1 MEASVKPPHSQT
13 QPTENT
19 LSPGLYIVA
28 TPIGNLKDI
37 TLRALEVLR
46 AAHLIAC
53 EDTRVTAKLLN
64 HYGIDAPTLS
74 YNDHNGEARRPQ
86 ILRALEEGK
95 IVALVSDAGTPLI
108 SDPGYKLVQAVQA
121 EGHPITALPG
131 ASSVMV
137 ALCLAGLPTDRFF
150 FAGFLPAKEEACKK
164 ELQSL
169 STIPATLIFF
179 ESNRRTAD
187 TLALMATIWAERK
200 AAVARELTKLFE
212 ECRRGT
218 LAELAVYYAKAGDP
232 KGEVVILVSPPGT
245 EAPTAE
251 DIESKLTLLL
261 ATHSVKEAATI
272 MAEQTGQPRKDMYS
286 IALKLM
292 QHDKEP

>member
-1 MEASVKPPHSQT
+1 MKPQDSQT
-13 QPTENT
+13 HPHT
-19 LSPGLYIVA
+19 PGLYIIA

-37 TLRALEVLR
+37 TLRALEVLQ
-46 AAHLIAC
+46 AADLIAC
-53 EDTRVTAKLLN
+53 EDTRVTAKLLT
-64 HYGIDAPTLS
+64 HYGIDAATIS

-86 ILRALEEGK
+86 ILNALAQGK

-121 EGHPITALPG
+121 EGHYITALPG

-164 ELQSL
+164 ELHAL

-179 ESNRRTAD
+179 ESNRRTSD
-187 TLALMATIWAERK
+187 TLALMAAVWGERH
-200 AAVARELTKLFE
+200 AAVTRELTKLFE
-212 ECRRGT
+212 ETRRGT
-218 LAELAVYYAKAGDP
+218 LTELAAHYANAGDP
-232 KGEVVILVSPPGT
+232 KGEVVILVSPPGE
-245 EAPTAE
+245 EALSAE
-251 DIESKLTLLL
+251 DIEAKLTLLL

-286 IALKLM
+286 IALKLL
-292 QHDKEP
+292 QHDQ